1 MQQKDTFRYG
11 LIAKTPTLDDAID
24 YARDRPNI
32 KFPDR
37 RAKREAMSLARLNL
51 FQDQVNGKL
60 LENQQ
65 AHVAHELTRVEH
77 SLSQETV
84 PGRVLD
90 VQPSPSADDALWAEA
105 TRQAQKHFETQRERA
120 LRHKVDAQAQDQLG
134 EERRGNLSDYHF
146 QGHRNHVLIGEV
158 PSEHRDTLVP
168 EKGPAFGQVVLVP
181 RATRPQFPRAAGYG
195 WVRELP
201 DNRELNNELGPDPRL
216 TGKKVGG
223 RWVEE
228 EASSYDSHR
237 RAANI

>member
-11 LIAKTPTLDDAID
+11 LIAKTPTLEDAID

-37 RAKREAMSLARLNL
+37 RSKREAMSLARLNM

-65 AHVAHELTRVEH
+65 SQVAHELTRTEH

-105 TRQAQKHFETQRERA
+105 NCQAQKHQENQKERA
-120 LRHKVDAQAQDQLG
+120 LRHRVDDQAQEQLG
-134 EERRGNLSDYHF
+134 EVRRGNLSDYHF
-146 QGHRNHVLIGEV
+146 QGMRNHVLIGEV
-158 PSEHRDTLVP
+158 PSEHRETLVP

-181 RATRPQFPRAAGYG
+181 RATHPALPRAAGYA
-195 WVRELP
+195 WVAPLAA
-201 DNRELNNELGPDPRL
+201 NRELNNELGPDPRL

-223 RWVEE
+223 QWVK
-228 EASSYDSHR
+228 EANSYDSHR